1 MEASAEVPG
10 NADKSGQ
17 EGQNPIGEYVIERFR
32 WWHID
37 EVLPIEEDL
46 FGPEKWSPAMF
57 WNELATGQFYLVAL
71 GGKSASGTGVGGT
84 GVGGAGA
91 AGAAGAGVGG
101 AGVGGAGAG
110 GTGAGGNDV
119 GGTGA
124 GGRVFGY
131 AGLSVVDEHESWVQN
146 IAVRRDAQR
155 LGLGR
160 RLLEALLAE
169 AARRGSRK
177 TLLEVAVD
185 NAPAQKLYAMYGFE
199 PVGIRRGY
207 YQPSNTDALVMMRDA

>member
-1 MEASAEVPG
+1 ME
-10 NADKSGQ
+10 
-17 EGQNPIGEYVIERFR
+17 IMRFR
-32 WWHID
+32 WWHIE

-46 FGPEKWSPAMF
+46 FGPEKWSAAMF
-57 WNELATGQFYLVAL
+57 WNELATGQFYL
-71 GGKSASGTGVGGT
+71 
-84 GVGGAGA
+84 A
-91 AGAAGAGVGG
+91 AVDGEKVI
-101 AGVGGAGAG
+101 
-110 GTGAGGNDV
+110 
-119 GGTGA
+119 
-124 GGRVFGY
+124 GY

-146 IAVRRDAQR
+146 IAVRREAQR

-169 AARRGSRK
+169 AARRGARK

-185 NAPAQKLYAMYGFE
+185 NAPAQRLYASYDFE